1 MELILA
7 AQHWG
12 RPFVMPPGV
21 PDERFKAVRKAC
33 EAMTKDE
40 QFLAEAKKLRMD
52 IDVVRG
58 EEIDEILRRVY
69 ATPPDIVEIARK
81 AISESPR

>member
-1 MELILA
+1 
-7 AQHWG
+7 
-12 RPFVMPPGV
+12 
-21 PDERFKAVRKAC
+21 
-33 EAMTKDE
+33 MTKDE

-69 ATPPDIVEIARK
+69 ATPPEIVEIARK
-81 AISESPR
+81 AISDSPR